1 MLFPGLFQGP
11 ARFPSVRLSIAT
23 RIFLGFAAIVTVF
36 GAVSAFSIA
45 RMQAIGADI
54 RLVSEGYLPLT
65 KVATQLE
72 TIHKNKQRDTD
83 RLLDERDP
91 RAQRVLIKLARLYFP
106 RITGEK
112 LREGR
117 DLVAQA
123 RLLASDKEL
132 PFLEEIEGR
141 LADLEGDYEGYE
153 RISNEFFQELE
164 AGPPD
169 LELTQA
175 PLALDDRSKELKRYE
190 RKIDRQLRQLG
201 LSLDRRV
208 QELVAHTQSQ
218 ERASSLAIIGSSL
231 FAIALGVLATILSVR
246 LLHPIRTLTEAAV
259 RIGGGDYSAEV
270 PTNAKD
276 DVGVL
281 AREFN
286 QMSASLRAREVELR
300 EKQEALLRADKLA
313 TIGRMATQITHEI
326 RNPLSAIGLNTELL
340 ADEIEGLGNEEALR
354 LCEAIGKEVDRL
366 AEVTE
371 QYLRFSRPAAP
382 ERTEEDLTGLLREI
396 LHFIRPE
403 LEAAGVRIAADLPD
417 HLPAHVDASQLR
429 QALLN
434 LVRNAKEAMPA
445 GGLLTLT
452 ARPLDSTGDVEIAVC
467 DTGEGMSAEAAA
479 RIFEPFFTTKKSGT
493 GIGLS
498 LTHQIVTQH
507 GGTLHC
513 ESRPDEGT
521 IFRVRLPGEL
531 P

>member
-1 MLFPGLFQGP
+1 M
-11 ARFPSVRLSIAT
+11 RLSIAT

-45 RMQAIGADI
+45 RMQGIGADI
-54 RLVSEGYLPLT
+54 RLVSEGYLPLA

-83 RLLDERDP
+83 RLLDEKDP

-106 RITGEK
+106 RIIREK

-117 DLVAQA
+117 DLVAEA
-123 RLLASDKEL
+123 RLLASDKERV
-132 PFLEEIEGR
+132 FLEEVEER
-141 LADLEGDYEGYE
+141 LQGLEADYEGYE
-153 RISNEFFQELE
+153 RISNTFFE
-164 AGPPD
+164 D
-169 LELTQA
+169 LEGSAHEVELAQA
-175 PLALDDRSKELKRYE
+175 PLATDERGKELKRVE

-218 ERASSLAIIGSSL
+218 ERSSSLAIIGSSL

-286 QMSASLRAREVELR
+286 QMSASLRAREVELQ

-340 ADEIEGLGNEEALR
+340 ADEIEGQGNEAATR

-366 AEVTE
+366 AAVTE
-371 QYLRFSRPAAP
+371 QYLRFSRPAEP
-382 ERTEEDLTGLLREI
+382 ERTEEDLTVLLGEV

-403 LEAAGVRIAADLPD
+403 LEAAGIRMEADLPQT
-417 HLPAHVDASQLR
+417 LTVPVDGGQLR

-445 GGLLTLT
+445 GGVLTLA
-452 ARPLDSTGDVEIAVC
+452 ARSLAETGDVEISVC
-467 DTGEGMSAEAAA
+467 DTGEGMSPEAAA
-479 RIFEPFFTTKKSGT
+479 RIFEPFFTTKRSGT

-513 ESRPDEGT
+513 ESRPAEGT
-521 IFRVRLPGEL
+521 TFRLRLPGE
-531 P
+531 PS